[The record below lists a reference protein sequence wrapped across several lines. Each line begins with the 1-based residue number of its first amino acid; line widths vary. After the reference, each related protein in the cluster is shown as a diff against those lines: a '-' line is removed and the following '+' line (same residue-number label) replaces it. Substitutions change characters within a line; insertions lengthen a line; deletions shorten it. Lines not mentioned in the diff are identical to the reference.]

1 MKQRFS
7 FCLFVILICSWH
19 LVHAQVKSDVLILLN
34 GERKEVKVTGVNDTH
49 IKFRYPGEEFDN
61 EISKTELSQVEFA
74 SGRVE
79 KFGNTAPVGSAGTKA
94 VGTDN
99 HGSSPDRHNKI
110 AVLPF
115 EFVSNDPGMSP
126 ESMSKVVQNATSN
139 IVKGEYRTLTLQD
152 PMTTNAI
159 LAKNN
164 IDHGNIAGYTPDE
177 LGEILGV
184 EYVIFGTVNITN
196 KGTSTFGSAGTTYKE
211 KETSTYSGNKSEDRT
226 KGSGFTTSSSSTT
239 IEYDTSVDFRMFN
252 DRGDNLYSESRH
264 VFGTTADAYKGGIEY
279 MIKRTPF
286 GSKYGKK

>member
-7 FCLFVILICSWH
+7 FCLFVILICSWQ

-61 EISKTELSQVEFA
+61 EIAKSELAQVEFG

-126 ESMSKVVQNATSN
+126 ESMSKVVQDATSN
-139 IVKGEYRTLTLQD
+139 IVRGEYRTLTLQD
-152 PMTTNAI
+152 PVTTNAI

-164 IDHGNIAGYTPDE
+164 IDHGNVAGYTPVYCHDQ
-177 LGEILGV
+177 
-184 EYVIFGTVNITN
+184 YCF
-196 KGTSTFGSAGTTYKE
+196 
-211 KETSTYSGNKSEDRT
+211 
-226 KGSGFTTSSSSTT
+226 
-239 IEYDTSVDFRMFN
+239 
-252 DRGDNLYSESRH
+252 
-264 VFGTTADAYKGGIEY
+264 
-279 MIKRTPF
+279 
-286 GSKYGKK
+286 